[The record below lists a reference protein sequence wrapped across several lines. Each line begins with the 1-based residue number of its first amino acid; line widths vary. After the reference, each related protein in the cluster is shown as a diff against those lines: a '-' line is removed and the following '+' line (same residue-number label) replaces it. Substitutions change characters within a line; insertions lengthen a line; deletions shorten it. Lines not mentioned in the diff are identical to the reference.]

1 VFTNGAHREQPW
13 GPRHD
18 RGRWARA
25 ILAAVVGALI
35 FTLAKIQLFATGEY
49 RLIARENR
57 TRGVVV
63 PAPRGTIYD
72 RHGRVVA
79 ENVVGYQVLLMPAP
93 LDSLVAAVDRL
104 RPILSLTDAD
114 VQRAF
119 RKYRREPHLPMVVR
133 QDAPP
138 GAVARLQ
145 ERRFLFPG
153 VLIHEYPKRRY
164 PAGRAVAHVVGYVNE
179 ISEAE
184 LSLPEFQGYRQG
196 RWVGKAGLERSYEKE
211 LGGTPGMRYLE
222 VDAMGRIKRWLPE
235 AAGLPPVPGR
245 DLQLYLDLD
254 LQRYVGELIRD
265 LARTQEMA
273 DMRASFVA
281 IDPRTGGV
289 LALYA
294 TPNFDPNLFVGG
306 IDPRTWSSL
315 VEDPANP
322 LLNRASGS
330 AQPPGSTF
338 KLATAALAMRI
349 GLLKPDEYMPIPC
362 TGGLR
367 YERRYAR
374 CWSVHGSQDLTGA
387 IKNSCDVYFY
397 QVGIRLG
404 LARFLSEGTR
414 AGLGRLAEIDLPNE
428 LTSVFP
434 ATLEW
439 WQKRFGYRPYD
450 NEVMSLSIG
459 QGAVNMTPLKLAE
472 LYTALARLD
481 AKAPIPRLVQSDST
495 PATGL
500 DLGLTPAQVKIM
512 RKGFRRVVAPGGTA
526 AMSRIPHWDFM
537 GKTGTAQ
544 NPHGKD
550 HGWFVGV
557 GAPFGQ
563 EPEIVAA
570 MLVEHGEHGWVAS
583 TAVANAIN
591 FYLSR
596 EHGFPFDRFPTPR
609 ERLARNLPVDWKW
622 YMSPISD
629 PP

>member
-1 VFTNGAHREQPW
+1 
-13 GPRHD
+13 
-18 RGRWARA
+18 
-25 ILAAVVGALI
+25 
-35 FTLAKIQLFATGEY
+35 
-49 RLIARENR
+49 
-57 TRGVVV
+57 VVV

-104 RPILSLTDAD
+104 RPILSLSDED
-114 VQRAF
+114 VLRAF
-119 RKYRREPHLPMVVR
+119 RKYRREPHLPMLVR

-153 VLIHEYPKRRY
+153 VLIHQYPKRRY
-164 PAGRAVAHVVGYVNE
+164 PAGRAIAHVVGYVNE
-179 ISEAE
+179 ISGAE
-184 LSLPEFQGYRQG
+184 LELPEFQGYKQG

-211 LGGTPGMRYLE
+211 LGGSPGMRYLE
-222 VDAMGRIKRWLPE
+222 VDAMGRIKRWMPE
-235 AAGLPPVPGR
+235 AAGLPPIPGR

-265 LARTQEMA
+265 LARTQEMG

-306 IDPRTWSSL
+306 IDPRTWSGL

-349 GLLKPDEYMPIPC
+349 GLLNPEEYMPIPC
-362 TGGLR
+362 AGGLR

-374 CWSVHGSQDLTGA
+374 CWSVHGAQNLTGA
-387 IKNSCDVYFY
+387 MKNSCDVYFY

-404 LARFLSEGTR
+404 LARFLTEGTR

-459 QGAVNMTPLKLAE
+459 QGAINMTPLKLAE

-481 AKAPIPRLVQSDST
+481 GKAPIPRLVQSDST

-500 DLGLTPAQVKIM
+500 DLGLSPAQIKVL

-526 AMSRIPHWDFM
+526 AMSRIRNWDFM
-537 GKTGTAQ
+537 GKTGTSQ

-570 MLVEHGEHGWVAS
+570 MLIEHGEHGWVAS

-596 EHGFPFDRFPTPR
+596 EHGLPFDRFPTPR
-609 ERLARNLPVDWKW
+609 ERLARNLPIDWKW
-622 YMSPISD
+622 YMSPVSD